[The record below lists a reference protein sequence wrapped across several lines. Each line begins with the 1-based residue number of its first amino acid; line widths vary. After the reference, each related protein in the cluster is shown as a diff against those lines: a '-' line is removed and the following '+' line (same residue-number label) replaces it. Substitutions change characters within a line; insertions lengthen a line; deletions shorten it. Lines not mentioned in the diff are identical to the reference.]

1 MKPRTKKEKLLVE
14 YSAKLP
20 SLTEAQRNYPKEHI
34 FKKKGLY
41 MKKGLVWCQYCG
53 HEYKVNTSSLAVSL
67 DVGGEICPCCGKE
80 LRLEHYTGK
89 HNDEGVCYIVV
100 TTYKGFQVLRC
111 FDTTRNNTRGKATT
125 YTLNEMF
132 QLWIDEKGRE
142 TILTRRYSRSYYHL
156 SFKYDE
162 PFTIGH
168 HNGSTTGCYSYSD
181 LFDITDCPC
190 YNRISVIPILRRNG
204 WSNSFVNLRGVDAA
218 VLMQSL
224 IKNNDIEMLAKTGQH
239 DIMRYWIGRGWHE
252 SQDRQYDFFD
262 SVKIANRNHYIV
274 KDASMWYDMLDAL
287 TFLHLD
293 THNAHYVCPDDLK
306 AAHDNFVGKMQRIKA
321 KMEEERIR
329 KKTAFDESNY
339 NKQKGRYLGICF
351 GNEHIRITVLQHVSD
366 FYEEGKQMHHCVF
379 TNRYYEKKDSL
390 VLSAKDEND
399 NRLATI
405 ELSLRNYR
413 VLQCRAKCNQ
423 KPELY
428 DEIVSIV
435 ESHRDDFAKAKR
447 IKKLKAKELCKQ

>member
-20 SLTEAQRNYPKEHI
+20 SITEAQRNYPKEHI

-89 HNDEGVCYIVV
+89 HNNEGVCYMVV

-111 FDTTRNNTRGKATT
+111 FDTTRSNTRGKAVT

-132 QLWIDEKGRE
+132 QLWIDEKGHE
-142 TILTRRYSRSYYHL
+142 TILTKKYQRGPFHLNWDFESEFHIGRHNASYAGYYQYPDL
-156 SFKYDE
+156 YD
-162 PFTIGH
+162 ISGY
-168 HNGSTTGCYSYSD
+168 YSYPRMTVTP
-181 LFDITDCPC
+181 LIK
-190 YNRISVIPILRRNG
+190 RNG
-204 WSNSFVNLRGVDAA
+204 WRNYFALFHGISVAELMRALITNS
-218 VLMQSL
+218 
-224 IKNNDIEMLAKTGQH
+224 DIEMLAKTGQASILTH
-239 DIMRYWIGRGWHE
+239 WMNRGWHRE
-252 SQDRQYDFFD
+252 QNREKDFFD
-262 SVKIANRNHYIV
+262 SIKICNRNHYIV
-274 KDASMWYDMLDAL
+274 KDASLWYDMLDAL
-287 TFLHLD
+287 RYLGLD
-293 THNAHYVCPDDLK
+293 THNARYVCPSDLN
-306 AAHDNFVGKMQRIKA
+306 AAHDLYIKRMRRQKEKDEREQRRKENV
-321 KMEEERIR
+321 KNEVDFRR
-329 KKTAFDESNY
+329 KKG
-339 NKQKGRYLGICF
+339 KYLGIVF
-351 GNEHIRITVLQHVSD
+351 GNENMTISVLQSVED
-366 FYEEGKQMHHCVF
+366 YFVEGQAMHHCVF

-390 VLSAKDEND
+390 ILSAKDEND

-428 DEIVSIV
+428 DEIVSMV